1 MSFVISTATAT
12 VFSIMLILSV
22 ELVTM
27 MIPSEG
33 LAAEEKYATTTT
45 TINQLPTQSNTAN
58 GDDNRLQNCA
68 QTAAVEQNDQSL
80 DCQQNS
86 IQTDTEDTR
95 EIAILTV
102 IKEVECIGTII
113 LPQPSPLSLSPESNN
128 QLVSSANNNSM
139 SANQQVVFPP
149 ISLPPSSTTCPSPS
163 PSAFTIHVEGN
174 NPSPSSFPGSSV
186 GTTVILGE
194 GEYSVTE
201 TTPTPPSG
209 REIIGHLSPDC
220 SGSISLGESKTCII
234 TNEVRV
240 VDGTLCPIGYI
251 RNSLGI
257 CVPI

>member
-1 MSFVISTATAT
+1 MNLVISATAT

-33 LAAEEKYATTTT
+33 LSAQEKYATTTT
-45 TINQLPTQSNTAN
+45 TTNQLPTQSNTAN
-58 GDDNRLQNCA
+58 GDGNRLQNCA
-68 QTAAVEQNDQSL
+68 QTAVAEQNDQSL

-95 EIAILTV
+95 EIALLTV
-102 IKEVECIGTII
+102 IKEVKCIGTII

-128 QLVSSANNNSM
+128 QLVSSVSNNSM
-139 SANQQVVFPP
+139 SANQFMQ
-149 ISLPPSSTTCPSPS
+149 LPPSTTCSIFVNLPSPS
-163 PSAFTIHVEGN
+163 QFTIHVEGN
-174 NPSPSSFPGSSV
+174 DPSPSSFPGSTA

-201 TTPTPPSG
+201 TIPTPPSG
-209 REIIGHLSPDC
+209 NGIIGHLSPDC

-234 TNEVRV
+234 TNEI
-240 VDGTLCPIGYI
+240 LSPCPPGYL

>member
-1 MSFVISTATAT
+1 MNFVISATAT
-12 VFSIMLILSV
+12 VFAIMLILSV
-22 ELVTM
+22 ELVTTI
-27 MIPSEG
+27 IPSKG
-33 LAAEEKYATTTT
+33 LVAEEKYATTTT
-45 TINQLPTQSNTAN
+45 TTTNQLPTQTNTAN

-68 QTAAVEQNDQSL
+68 QTAAAKENSQSL

-95 EIAILTV
+95 GIALLTV
-102 IKEVECIGTII
+102 IKEVECSIF
-113 LPQPSPLSLSPESNN
+113 LP
-128 QLVSSANNNSM
+128 
-139 SANQQVVFPP
+139 PP
-149 ISLPPSSTTCPSPS
+149 NLPPSTPCSIFVNLPPPSQ
-163 PSAFTIHVEGN
+163 FTIHVEGN
-174 NPSPSSFPGSSV
+174 DPSPSSFPGSSV

-194 GEYSVTE
+194 GGYSVTE
-201 TTPTPPSG
+201 TTPTPPPG

-240 VDGTLCPIGYI
+240 VPGTLCPVGYV